1 MGKRSFHRS
10 AIPCLQKP
18 HFYNRKRFF
27 LIASFFI
34 WKKPLPEISPRAAI
48 KTIDLQAWEVDRQAA
63 VTASEKNLKR
73 RYKKSLFAG
82 MGC

>member
-10 AIPCLQKP
+10 AFPCLQKP
-18 HFYNRKRFF
+18 HFYNRKRIF

-48 KTIDLQAWEVDRQAA
+48 KMLTLQAWDGDRQAA
-63 VTASEKNLKR
+63 VRYPEKNLGS

-82 MGC
+82 MDS